1 MKVKELIR
9 QLHNYDPEARVYL
22 ESYMGEGR
30 REALCSLSYMNGRGP
45 KAVILED
52 ASQFDVGEEIGAMLD
67 MFSQEDWDE
76 TDAYQSMVDRG
87 YTPDVVAEYYS
98 EAQAEAMRDYCERHG
113 IE

>member
-9 QLHNYDPEARVYL
+9 QLEQYDPEARVYL

-30 REALCSLSYMNGRGP
+30 REALCSLTYKNDH
-45 KAVILED
+45 KTVILED
-52 ASQFDVGEEIGAMLD
+52 ASQFDVGEEIGAMLNK
-67 MFSQEDWDE
+67 FSQEDWDE
-76 TDAYQSMVDRG
+76 TDAYQTMVDCG

-98 EAQAEAMRDYCERHG
+98 EEQAEVMRDYCERHG